1 MTAPITFHDGY
12 WYCYANATAML
23 LGAHGE
29 DVAPQ
34 HIEALSGV
42 GLGAFIA
49 EDGLPFFSGLAG
61 TPDAGISRAL
71 AVLGFAIAE
80 HATEA
85 PDPVPFD
92 WLAATV
98 RTSPVVIGPLDMQ
111 FLSYNP
117 GRPSV
122 AGVDHYVLVS
132 AIEGDQAV
140 IYDPAGF
147 AEMLISRADL
157 AQAWRADAIIY
168 KRGHFRAWSHPRRIA
183 MPTLAAIEAQA
194 WRNFKGLH
202 AEAARL
208 AAASGRL
215 VDEYALAWLA
225 RQVGRDALSPAQSAH
240 LLHFALPLGVKRA
253 LDFARFFAASNPGL
267 AQSKR
272 RQAALFGRCHSRLMR
287 RDRPAAADQL
297 EQLAGLEAQIRQ
309 EIGAHEVQAP
319 CG

>member
-29 DVAPQ
+29 AVAPQ
-34 HIEALSGV
+34 CIEVLSGV

-61 TPDAGISRAL
+61 APDAGITRAL
-71 AVLGFAIAE
+71 AMLGFAVAE
-80 HATEA
+80 RAADA

-98 RTSPVVIGPLDMQ
+98 RTSPVVVGPLDMQ

-132 AIEGDQAV
+132 GIEGDRAV
-140 IYDPAGF
+140 VYDPAGF
-147 AEMLISRADL
+147 AEMLISQADL
-157 AQAWRADAIIY
+157 AQAWRADAVVY

-183 MPTLAAIEAQA
+183 APTRAAIQAQA
-194 WRNFKGLH
+194 WQSFKGLY

-208 AAASGRL
+208 AATSSRL
-215 VDEYALAWLA
+215 VDEHALAWLA
-225 RQVGRDALSPAQSAH
+225 QQVERDALSPAQSAH

-272 RQAALFGRCHSRLMR
+272 RQAALFGRCHSHLMR
-287 RDRPAAADQL
+287 RDRPAAADRL
-297 EQLAGLEAQIRQ
+297 GQLAALEAQIRA
-309 EIGAHEVQAP
+309 EIGAHAVQAP
-319 CG
+319 GG